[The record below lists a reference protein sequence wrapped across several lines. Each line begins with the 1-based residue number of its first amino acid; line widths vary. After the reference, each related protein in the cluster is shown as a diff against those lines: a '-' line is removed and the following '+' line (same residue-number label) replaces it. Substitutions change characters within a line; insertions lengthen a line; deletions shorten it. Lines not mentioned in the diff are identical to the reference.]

1 MPKKSTKSSAKPT
14 AGSKSLA
21 SFRIENPE
29 GLHARAAAAFV
40 KVASQFDSEIT
51 VKKEN
56 MTVNGRSIL
65 GVLMLGAEEG
75 HTIELE
81 ATGREAVETL
91 HALGQLIANHFET

>member
-1 MPKKSTKSSAKPT
+1 
-14 AGSKSLA
+14 
-21 SFRIENPE
+21 
-29 GLHARAAAAFV
+29 
-40 KVASQFDSEIT
+40 
-51 VKKEN
+51 